1 MIAIVFTVTPVLHL
15 TLPPG
20 DTAASVPH
28 CEQCLLH
35 HQVVEA
41 ERRLRGALLV
51 DGLKAMPGYQLCR
64 YNDPFTL
71 PFVRRN
77 EVLIELEEYSLD
89 KYM

>member
-1 MIAIVFTVTPVLHL
+1 M
-15 TLPPG
+15 
-20 DTAASVPH
+20 
-28 CEQCLLH
+28 
-35 HQVVEA
+35 VEA

-77 EVLIELEEYSLD
+77 EVLIELEDFSLD
-89 KYM
+89 M